1 MSLSSD
7 DVAKIAHLARLA
19 VEPADTES
27 LSRDLSNI
35 LDLVE
40 QMQAV
45 DTEGVLPMAHP
56 LEMSQ
61 RLRVDE
67 VTEINQ
73 RELYQSNAPQ
83 AEGGFYGGDAANFPG
98 SQPGHLTM
106 PVTVFPGN
114 SINIMT
120 PAISYTG
127 ALDAGSA
134 FNSLNLAYLR
144 ERIIYN

>member
-19 VEPADTES
+19 VDPSDAES

-45 DTEGVLPMAHP
+45 DTEGVQPMAHP

-61 RLRVDE
+61 RLRPDE
-67 VTEINQ
+67 VTETNQ

-83 AEGGFYGGDAANFPG
+83 AENGLFLVPK
-98 SQPGHLTM
+98 
-106 PVTVFPGN
+106 V
-114 SINIMT
+114 I
-120 PAISYTG
+120 
-127 ALDAGSA
+127 
-134 FNSLNLAYLR
+134 
-144 ERIIYN
+144 E

>member
-1 MSLSSD
+1 MSLTSD
-7 DVAKIAHLARLA
+7 DVEKIAHLARLA
-19 VEPADTES
+19 VDPADTES

-61 RLRVDE
+61 RLRADE
-67 VTEINQ
+67 VTETNQ

-83 AEGGFYGGDAANFPG
+83 AE
-98 SQPGHLTM
+98 
-106 PVTVFPGN
+106 
-114 SINIMT
+114 
-120 PAISYTG
+120 
-127 ALDAGSA
+127 AGL
-134 FNSLNLAYLR
+134 FLVPKVI
-144 ERIIYN
+144 E

>member
-7 DVAKIAHLARLA
+7 DVEKIAHLARLA
-19 VEPADTES
+19 VDPADTES

-45 DTEGVLPMAHP
+45 DTDGVLPMAHP

-67 VTEINQ
+67 VTETDK
-73 RELYQSNAPQ
+73 RELYQSNAPLK
-83 AEGGFYGGDAANFPG
+83 ENGLFLVPK
-98 SQPGHLTM
+98 
-106 PVTVFPGN
+106 V
-114 SINIMT
+114 I
-120 PAISYTG
+120 
-127 ALDAGSA
+127 
-134 FNSLNLAYLR
+134 
-144 ERIIYN
+144 E

>member
-19 VEPADTES
+19 VDPDDTES

-61 RLRVDE
+61 RLRADE
-67 VTEINQ
+67 VTETDQ

-83 AEGGFYGGDAANFPG
+83 AENGLFLVPR
-98 SQPGHLTM
+98 
-106 PVTVFPGN
+106 V
-114 SINIMT
+114 I
-120 PAISYTG
+120 
-127 ALDAGSA
+127 
-134 FNSLNLAYLR
+134 
-144 ERIIYN
+144 E

>member
-19 VEPADTES
+19 VDPADTES

-45 DTEGVLPMAHP
+45 DTEGVQPMAHP

-61 RLRVDE
+61 RLRRDE
-67 VTEINQ
+67 VTETNQ

-83 AEGGFYGGDAANFPG
+83 AEKGLFLVPK
-98 SQPGHLTM
+98 
-106 PVTVFPGN
+106 V
-114 SINIMT
+114 I
-120 PAISYTG
+120 
-127 ALDAGSA
+127 
-134 FNSLNLAYLR
+134 
-144 ERIIYN
+144 E